1 MTWNDAAAYCQWLSG
16 IDGKTYRLPTEAEW
30 EYACRAMTSTR
41 YSSGDDYESLA
52 AIGNVIDATMMEKI
66 PIIEF
71 GQSQRGTGSSTRR
84 RSGSTSRIRSGCTT
98 CTEMPMSGARTGTM
112 LDTTGGRPSLP
123 RVSGAV

>member
-52 AIGNVIDATMMEKI
+52 AIGNVIDATMMEKYPDYRVWAI
-66 PIIEF
+66 TAQGRVRPH
-71 GQSQRGTGSSTRR
+71 
-84 RSGSTSRIRSGCTT
+84 
-98 CTEMPMSGARTGTM
+98 GA
-112 LDTTGGRPSLP
+112 GRAVQAESV
-123 RVSGAV
+123 RVVRHARKCP